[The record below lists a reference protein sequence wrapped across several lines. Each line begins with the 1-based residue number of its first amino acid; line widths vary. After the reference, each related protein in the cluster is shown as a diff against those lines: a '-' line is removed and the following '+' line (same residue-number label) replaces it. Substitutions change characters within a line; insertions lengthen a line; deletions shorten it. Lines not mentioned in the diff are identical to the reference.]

1 MEVPLHTVTSFL
13 SPFSLIS
20 FQILQSDGGN
30 LSACIN
36 AATLALINAGIPM
49 KDYVS
54 ACAVTHIDE
63 TPLVDLNM
71 LEENS
76 NAPRLTLAMM
86 PKLNNVV
93 LFQTDSRLHMDDLDK
108 ILETAKKGCKDV
120 SVILQRAIKDSISE
134 QRLSMT

>member
-1 MEVPLHTVTSFL
+1 
-13 SPFSLIS
+13 
-20 FQILQSDGGN
+20 
-30 LSACIN
+30 
-36 AATLALINAGIPM
+36 M

-54 ACAVTHIDE
+54 ACVVTSVEE

-93 LFQTDSRLHMDDLDK
+93 LFQTDSRLHLDDLEK

-120 SVILQRAIKDSISE
+120 SIILQRTIKDSISE
-134 QRLSMT
+134 QRLSMS